1 MRALK
6 LFVRVLCIGIGA
18 GLANCTTLLQ
28 QDSFGPSHVTGD
40 QTLLAPAS
48 ASGTWSWQEAAAI
61 PGGSATLNAFTA
73 RAPMPSPSIEPTR
86 EYDLAALIDLA
97 QRANP
102 NTRADWD
109 VARAAAAKVGIA
121 EGAYLPTLSAIGSAS
136 FARLPEFDRMG
147 PFLVRTGVASPLMR
161 LDWLLIDFGRREA
174 DVNVAAQAV
183 LAADL
188 QFTREQQSVTL
199 AVQTAY
205 FALEA
210 SRARI
215 RARQVALKAAQAVEE
230 AVGIRAKNEL
240 ASSTDQ
246 LLAHQAVLQ
255 RQFDIAAARR
265 DSEIAQAQLA
275 EAIGISP
282 LSLPKVASIST
293 LPLPSRLPRSVDLL
307 LQQAL
312 ANRPDLAA
320 KFAQISVRE
329 AELDRVR
336 ADYLPTLSTNGA
348 LGRAYRQLDVL
359 GPDGNN
365 YYAARTTWGIGLD
378 LKWELFDG
386 FIRDNRMR
394 EAKARR
400 DQAVAEFNALELAS
414 QAQVWKAYADFKQS
428 LSQYRLAKAL
438 VAATKSAYDG
448 ALTGYRNGITNVI
461 ELLAAER
468 DFARALA
475 TEVDT
480 RSAILASA
488 AAIAYAAGTSR

>member
-1 MRALK
+1 
-6 LFVRVLCIGIGA
+6 
-18 GLANCTTLLQ
+18 
-28 QDSFGPSHVTGD
+28 
-40 QTLLAPAS
+40 
-48 ASGTWSWQEAAAI
+48 
-61 PGGSATLNAFTA
+61 
-73 RAPMPSPSIEPTR
+73 
-86 EYDLAALIDLA
+86 
-97 QRANP
+97 
-102 NTRADWD
+102 
-109 VARAAAAKVGIA
+109 
-121 EGAYLPTLSAIGSAS
+121 
-136 FARLPEFDRMG
+136 
-147 PFLVRTGVASPLMR
+147 MR

-230 AVGIRAKNEL
+230 AVGIRAKSEL

-320 KFAQISVRE
+320 KFAQISVRD

-336 ADYLPTLSTNGA
+336 ADYLPTLSTNGV

-365 YYAARTTWGIGLD
+365 YYAARNTWGIGLD

-400 DQAVAEFNALELAS
+400 DQAIAEFNALELAS

-428 LSQYRLAKAL
+428 LSQYQLAKAL

-448 ALTGYRNGITNVI
+448 ALTGYRNGITNI
-461 ELLAAER
+461 IDLLAAER